1 MAPRL
6 IPLRTLKVST
16 PSLFRCLIA
25 GLVVAAIG
33 WSGYTHAANQS
44 VQGAKKPEELA
55 FDGDAPTAI
64 LIEAGSG
71 SVLFEK
77 NADEMRAPSSM
88 MKLMTAEVVFHA
100 IKDGKVK
107 LTDEY
112 RISEN
117 AWRRGGAP
125 SGTSTMFAAINSKV
139 SVDDLL
145 HGAIIPSGND
155 ACIALAEG
163 IAGNERIFATDYMTK
178 RARELGLA
186 KSTFGNSNGLPDPA
200 NKMTVRELSMLA
212 RHIILDY
219 PEFYK
224 LFGEKEFTWNKIRQ
238 QNRNPLL
245 NSMEGADGLKTGYTK
260 EGGYG
265 MVGSV
270 VQNGTR
276 LIVVVN
282 GLEDPEDRATEAK
295 KMLEWGYRNFE
306 TRTLFAADQTLGYA
320 RVFGG
325 ETRSVKLTTPQPVK
339 VMVSKQGNDKLIARV
354 VYNGPVR
361 APVTAGQQVG
371 VVRVWRGGNVAMEQP
386 VYAAD
391 AVGVGSTMR
400 RAIDGAQELMIGMFR
415 AGAER
420 L

>member
-1 MAPRL
+1 MAV
-6 IPLRTLKVST
+6 IPAFCTSIVT
-16 PSLFRCLIA
+16 PSRVFRSVIA
-25 GLVVAAIG
+25 AVVAGAVG
-33 WSGYTHAANQS
+33 WGGVLYAANS
-44 VQGAKKPEELA
+44 IQGPKKEEGG

-64 LIEAGSG
+64 LIEANSG
-71 SVLFEK
+71 SVLCEK
-77 NADEMRAPSSM
+77 NADELRAPSSM

-100 IKDGKVK
+100 IKEGKVK

-125 SGTSTMFAAINSKV
+125 SGTSTMFAALNSKV
-139 SVDDLL
+139 SVVDLSL
-145 HGAIIPSGND
+145 ENIIQSGND

-163 IAGNERIFATDYMTK
+163 MAGNERIFAADYMTK
-178 RARELGLA
+178 RARELGLTQSSFA
-186 KSTFGNSNGLPDPA
+186 NSNGLPDPG
-200 NKMTVRELSMLA
+200 NRMTVRELSKLA
-212 RHIILDY
+212 RHIILTY
-219 PEFYK
+219 PDFYT

-265 MVGSV
+265 MVGSAV
-270 VQNGTR
+270 RDGTR

-282 GLEDPEDRATEAK
+282 GLEDPDDRATEAK

-306 TRTLFAADQTLGYA
+306 TKTLFAAEQTLGFV

-325 ETRSVKLTTPQPVK
+325 ESRSVKVSSKLPVK
-339 VMVSKQGNDKLIARV
+339 VMVSKQGNDKLIARL
-354 VYNGPVR
+354 VYSGPIR
-361 APVTAGQQVG
+361 APVVAGQPVG
-371 VVRVWRGGNVAMEQP
+371 VVRVWRGGNVAMEAP

-391 AVGVGSTMR
+391 AVGTGSTVR
-400 RAIDGAQELMIGMFR
+400 RAIDGASELAIGMFR
-415 AGAER
+415 AGAEK